1 MKAKAILASL
11 LMLVSLGLFAQEENA
26 PVKKYGFKSAI
37 AKFATEVMG
46 QAVESTI
53 YIDEYGAKE
62 CQKAK
67 VEVPGMGTMESGV
80 ISKEGKTWNVN
91 YTMKQVQEV
100 AINPGDQP
108 NFLDLNEETRKK
120 FKIEEVGQ
128 EKVLDYDCT
137 VYTLVTTSG
146 EISANAKLW
155 VYKGLP
161 MKTETE
167 AMGMKVTNVVTEFK
181 EDAMVLP
188 QVFDVPKF

>member
-11 LMLVSLGLFAQEENA
+11 LMLVAVGLSAQEKA

-120 FKIEEVGQ
+120 FKLEEVGQ

>member
-11 LMLVSLGLFAQEENA
+11 LMLVAVGLSAQENA

-100 AINPGDQP
+100 EINPGDQP

>member
-11 LMLVSLGLFAQEENA
+11 LMLVAVGLSAQEKA

-67 VEVPGMGTMESGV
+67 VEIPGMGTMDSGV

>member
-11 LMLVSLGLFAQEENA
+11 LMLVSLGLTAQEKA

-100 AINPGDQP
+100 EINPGDQP

>member
-11 LMLVSLGLFAQEENA
+11 LMLVAVGLSAQEKA

-108 NFLDLNEETRKK
+108 NFLDLNEKKKKK

>member
-11 LMLVSLGLFAQEENA
+11 LMLVAVGLSAQEKA

>member
-11 LMLVSLGLFAQEENA
+11 LMLVAVGLSAQENA

-53 YIDEYGAKE
+53 FIDEYGAKE

>member
-11 LMLVSLGLFAQEENA
+11 LMLVAVGLSAQEKA

-100 AINPGDQP
+100 TINPGDQP

>member
-1 MKAKAILASL
+1 MKIKVLFTSIMMLAA
-11 LMLVSLGLFAQEENA
+11 VSLFAQEENA

-100 AINPGDQP
+100 EINPGDQP

>member
-11 LMLVSLGLFAQEENA
+11 LMLVSLGLSAQEKA

>member
-11 LMLVSLGLFAQEENA
+11 LMLVAVGLSAQENA

-100 AINPGDQP
+100 EINPGDQP

-161 MKTETE
+161 MKPETE

>member
-11 LMLVSLGLFAQEENA
+11 LMLVAVGLSAQEKA

-108 NFLDLNEETRKK
+108 NFLDLNEETRKM

>member
-11 LMLVSLGLFAQEENA
+11 LMLVAVGLSAQEKA

-37 AKFATEVMG
+37 SKFATEVMG

-100 AINPGDQP
+100 TINPGDQP

-120 FKIEEVGQ
+120 FKLEEVGQ

-161 MKTETE
+161 IKTETE

>member
-1 MKAKAILASL
+1 MKAKALITSL
-11 LMLVSLGLFAQEENA
+11 LMLATFSLFAQEENA

-67 VEVPGMGTMESGV
+67 VEIPGMGTMESGV

-100 AINPGDQP
+100 TLNPADQP
-108 NFLDLNEETRKK
+108 NFMNLDDETKKK
-120 FKIEEVGQ
+120 FKSEEAGQ
-128 EKVLDYDCT
+128 EKVLDFDCT

-146 EISANAKLW
+146 EITANAKVW

-161 MKTETE
+161 LQTETE
-167 AMGMKVTNVVTEFK
+167 AMGMKVTNVVVEFK

-188 QVFDVPKF
+188 QIFEVPKF

>member
-11 LMLVSLGLFAQEENA
+11 LMLVAVGLSAQEKA

-100 AINPGDQP
+100 EINPGDQP

>member
-11 LMLVSLGLFAQEENA
+11 LMLVAVGLSAQEKA
-26 PVKKYGFKSAI
+26 PVKQYGFKSAI

>member
-11 LMLVSLGLFAQEENA
+11 LMLVAVGLSAQEKA

-67 VEVPGMGTMESGV
+67 VQVPGMGTMESGV

-100 AINPGDQP
+100 AINPGSKYSNASDTARTACSVSP
-108 NFLDLNEETRKK
+108 RRS
-120 FKIEEVGQ
+120 
-128 EKVLDYDCT
+128 C
-137 VYTLVTTSG
+137 
-146 EISANAKLW
+146 SAA
-155 VYKGLP
+155 YF
-161 MKTETE
+161 
-167 AMGMKVTNVVTEFK
+167 A
-181 EDAMVLP
+181 A
-188 QVFDVPKF
+188 

>member
-1 MKAKAILASL
+1 MKAKTILASL
-11 LMLVSLGLFAQEENA
+11 LMLVAVGLSAQEKA

-100 AINPGDQP
+100 EINPGDQP

>member
-11 LMLVSLGLFAQEENA
+11 LMLVAVGLSAQENA

>member
-11 LMLVSLGLFAQEENA
+11 LMLVAVGLSAQEKA

-100 AINPGDQP
+100 EINPGDQP

-120 FKIEEVGQ
+120 ICISVAFIVGICIDDT
-128 EKVLDYDCT
+128 DYRPAQT
-137 VYTLVTTSG
+137 PASSG
-146 EISANAKLW
+146 S
-155 VYKGLP
+155 G
-161 MKTETE
+161 
-167 AMGMKVTNVVTEFK
+167 
-181 EDAMVLP
+181 D
-188 QVFDVPKF
+188 

>member
-11 LMLVSLGLFAQEENA
+11 LMLVAVGLSAQEKA

-120 FKIEEVGQ
+120 FKIEKEKK

>member
-11 LMLVSLGLFAQEENA
+11 LMLVAVGLSAQEKA

-100 AINPGDQP
+100 EINPGDQP

-120 FKIEEVGQ
+120 FKVEEVGQ